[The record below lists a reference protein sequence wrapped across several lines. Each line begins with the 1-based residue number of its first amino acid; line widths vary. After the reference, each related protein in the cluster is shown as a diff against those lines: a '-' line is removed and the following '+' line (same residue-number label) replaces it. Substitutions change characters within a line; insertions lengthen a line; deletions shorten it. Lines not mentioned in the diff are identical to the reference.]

1 MWSGGSVATEWQLSL
16 WIATKFWFNIKAIH
30 ATHSLN
36 STHSII
42 FTFCAYPRPLTSFY
56 NIAFLHHAQY
66 NNVLILNDH
75 NLQGRKENPS
85 SFANPPPRAY
95 RPQLQVK
102 TMMMVLPLINDGW
115 WWSQVLIVSNFDDT
129 MFDFIFSPG
138 ANVKC
143 PPGDQRSKHSAID
156 YETLD
161 IKCITCK

>member
-102 TMMMVLPLINDGW
+102 TMMIEFRLNNDGW
-115 WWSQVLIVSNFDDT
+115 WWSEILIVSNIDNI
-129 MFDFIFSPG
+129 MFWYHLFTRSPCQMLPRPP
-138 ANVKC
+138 AVKALC
-143 PPGDQRSKHSAID
+143 YRLWDVEYQV
-156 YETLD
+156 YNL
-161 IKCITCK
+161 